1 MIVLQLD
8 LAVLFHNQFLL
19 AIWKHSRMEK
29 KYVVQLTE
37 ADRLTLTKLI
47 RNGNETAKRHRIA
60 KILLKADETQQ
71 ACSDKEVAEGLDV
84 SLSTVQRIRKK
95 YVSGGLE
102 KVFERKFTP
111 RLSARK
117 FKGDE
122 EAQLITLC
130 CSEAP
135 EGYARWSLR
144 LLAEKIVEL
153 KILDKVSYSTIHQTL
168 KKTNL
173 NRGKK

>member
-1 MIVLQLD
+1 
-8 LAVLFHNQFLL
+8 
-19 AIWKHSRMEK
+19 MEK
-29 KYVVQLTE
+29 KYVVKLTE
-37 ADRLTLTKLI
+37 ADRLTLNKLI
-47 RNGNETAKRHRIA
+47 KNGNDTAKRHKIA
-60 KILLKADETQQ
+60 KVLLKADETEQRL
-71 ACSDKEVAEGLDV
+71 SDEEVVEGLNV

-102 KVFERKFTP
+102 KVFEKKFTP
-111 RLSARK
+111 RLSTRK

-144 LLAEKIVEL
+144 LLADKVVEL
-153 KILDKVSYSTIHQTL
+153 QILDEVSYSTIHQTL
-168 KKTNL
+168 KKMNL
-173 NRGKK
+173 SLG